1 MKKGKK
7 QESEISIKFKV
18 GVKIAVV
25 QKDGGGLSGLVLVW
39 LNQKERRYNFLKG
52 KSCAAS
58 QNSLN

>member
-25 QKDGGGLSGLVLVW
+25 QKDGGGAIRAGLSLA
-39 LNQKERRYNFLKG
+39 KSERK
-52 KSCAAS
+52 KI
-58 QNSLN
+58 